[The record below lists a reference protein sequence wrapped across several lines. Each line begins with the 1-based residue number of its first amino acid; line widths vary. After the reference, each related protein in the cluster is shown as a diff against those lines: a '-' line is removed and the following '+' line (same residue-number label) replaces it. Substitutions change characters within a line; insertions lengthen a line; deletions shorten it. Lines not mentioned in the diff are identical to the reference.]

1 MHQEKAVNVNTRN
14 TICGSTNLTYLTVTR
29 AVTFGITISGRLRLF
44 NLDLFI
50 NDALLLDTLIVVE
63 IVLYVILDYLID

>member
-1 MHQEKAVNVNTRN
+1 MKTLEILYVGAPTYRLV
-14 TICGSTNLTYLTVTR
+14 LYLTVYPVGSASST
-29 AVTFGITISGRLRLF
+29 F

-63 IVLYVILDYLID
+63 IALYVILDYLID